1 MILIMYLA
9 CDLYFFFKIIL
20 YIFPVHFFMYEHIY
34 ALDVHIECFSLKT
47 CLLCIF
53 FYLIT
58 LDEHEWKYSNSGRL
72 LGW

>member
-9 CDLYFFFKIIL
+9 CDLYFFKIIL
-20 YIFPVHFFMYEHIY
+20 YIFPVHFFMHVHIY

-53 FYLIT
+53 LNLIT
-58 LDEHEWKYSNSGRL
+58 LDEHEWKYSDSGRF

>member
-1 MILIMYLA
+1 
-9 CDLYFFFKIIL
+9 
-20 YIFPVHFFMYEHIY
+20 MYEHIY

-53 FYLIT
+53 LYLIT